1 MKKVVIRVK
10 YRNDPSVSGFQQPF
24 GGQSPYPG
32 ISDPFFQAPGL
43 GSAPTPFS
51 PTIETNIPQLP
62 VSATAD
68 ALPAAAAADAIEAAA
83 PAATK
88 ASGFS
93 LASLGG
99 NIKDLQ
105 GLVDRM
111 GGLDGILSTVQKV
124 QKVVSSVQQMAPLIK
139 VLAGSIGKKGAAAT
153 TATLDEEAFETAAP
167 KRKKPRKRAGG
178 KSRPLAAGGPRRRPR
193 R

>member
-1 MKKVVIRVK
+1 MIRVK
-10 YRNDPSVSGFQQPF
+10 YRNEPTVSGFQQPF

-32 ISDPFFQAPGL
+32 ISDPFFQAPGHS
-43 GSAPTPFS
+43 GPPTPFS
-51 PTIETNIPQLP
+51 PTLETNIPQLP
-62 VSATAD
+62 VSAAES
-68 ALPAAAAADAIEAAA
+68 AIPAAAEALESATPAAA
-83 PAATK
+83 K

-105 GLVDRM
+105 GIVERM

-153 TATLDEEAFETAAP
+153 TATLDEEAFESAAP
-167 KRKKPRKRAGG
+167 KRKKSRKRAHG
-178 KSRPLAAGGPRRRPR
+178 KSKPLAAGGPRQRPR

>member
-1 MKKVVIRVK
+1 MK

-32 ISDPFFQAPGL
+32 ISDPFLQAPGL
-43 GSAPTPFS
+43 GGPPTPFS
-51 PTIETNIPQLP
+51 PSLETNIPPIAVKPADAAIPAEAVSEALE
-62 VSATAD
+62 SAT
-68 ALPAAAAADAIEAAA
+68 

-153 TATLDEEAFETAAP
+153 TATLDEEAFETATP
-167 KRKKPRKRAGG
+167 KRKKSRKRARG
-178 KSRPLAAGGPRRRPR
+178 KSKPLAGGGPRPRPR